1 MKKAIGYVR
10 VAGGQNPE
18 LALEG
23 QKKRISEYA
32 EKNGYEVI
40 GWEEDVCSG
49 LNLDRPALKRVLDR
63 AKEGQFEAV
72 LATKLD
78 ILARNDSLFR
88 VIELLGDSGVVLDF
102 VSDDGALLELHNAF
116 RRLAGV

>member
-18 LALEG
+18 WALEG
-23 QKKRISEYA
+23 QKKIISEYA

-49 LNLDRPALKRVLDR
+49 LNLDRPALKRVLDQ

-72 LATKLD
+72 LVTAID
-78 ILARNDSLFR
+78 RIARNDQIFR
-88 VIELLGDSGVVLDF
+88 VIEQLGNAGVVLDF
-102 VSDDGALLELHNAF
+102 VFDDGALLELHNAF
-116 RRLAGV
+116 RRLAGI

>member
-18 LALEG
+18 WALEG
-23 QKKRISEYA
+23 QKKIISEYA

-49 LNLDRPALKRVLDR
+49 WTKVDNNLIPCAKEKAKILWCGTRWSMVDPAGIRMELLKNDSKFQNRRFEIMNLPALD
-63 AKEGQFEAV
+63 E
-72 LATKLD
+72 
-78 ILARNDSLFR
+78 
-88 VIELLGDSGVVLDF
+88 
-102 VSDDGALLELHNAF
+102 NAEP
-116 RRLAGV
+116 